1 MDLSKMKRLFSVWPI
16 KKILKRFLIVGGAL
30 IVFLII
36 VAGIFGLYYLKVY
49 QETMG
54 HIERG
59 AIDSVIFSESPV
71 YYDDQQSIA
80 GVFFEKTHRK
90 YIKYEN
96 IPPYFIQALVAAE
109 DKDFFH
115 HHGFSFKSFFRA
127 LLANVRSGRV
137 AQGGSTLTQQTA
149 KNIFKR
155 EKRSY
160 RAKMKELVQA
170 LLLEKNYS
178 KQEILEMYT
187 NQFFVTGFGS
197 GLQVASQYFFNK
209 DAEKLDLVEA
219 AFIAGS
225 VKGPYKYNPFIKK
238 TAEEKKEAGKLAK
251 LRKDYVLLNML
262 RQNYINAEQYAAAK
276 EKEVPFQEGK
286 VTFGLNVMLDYIR
299 EQLESDYFKTIL
311 QEQGINNI
319 ATSGIKIYTSVNKQI
334 QEGALKSLRTR
345 LPLIDTKL
353 SGYKREALQVA
364 YTDIHENLLANAE
377 ADFPLIA
384 KITQINAEIRNPSL
398 QVTWDNGWGTIPYE
412 GLQPMAEAWLKSK
425 LGNWAGLDKKH
436 IPDFLKNFQIGDMV
450 LIQPQEQKTDPG
462 AITLTLSKTPELNG
476 GIVVLQNGMIK
487 AMIGGFFD
495 RFFNRAVDAKRQLG
509 SIFKPIVYAAALQ
522 LKWNTLDPLIN
533 KKSVFPF
540 EKSHYVP
547 NPAHEPKTETVS
559 MIWAGAKSEN
569 IASVWLLYHLSD
581 HLNKNEFAEMAD
593 RVGLSQIKDESYLK
607 YVERIRD
614 KHGIVVDDAAV
625 TEAVFDETKK
635 EIETDLIFNGYE
647 DYTLTLRHLYYSF
660 NPTIQENKE
669 AHRFTAPQL
678 SFKDLLALNLEMK
691 KRSAALK
698 EAMDQYR
705 ASQNPELLDSIS
717 KEIHSFYLTQTESG
731 ASKLVFIVSRDP
743 LDPKRFQPLTAEW
756 CLVNEEELPKALING
771 ILPSEVI
778 DLVQEG
784 MKETHKKLQPFKRYE
799 PEILYQVKDFRVL
812 THLLYVTRFAQNIG
826 ISSKLDPVLSFPL
839 GANAISITE
848 AALAYQT
855 MMTGA
860 VFPMEKIPNVAMV
873 PVITRITDREGS
885 LLWEY
890 KPQPQ
895 KVLSEKMTLLIAEIL
910 RMVME
915 AGTGQA
921 AQEDIKISMN
931 IEDMKF
937 DFGLPLFGKT
947 GTANKSVNSSFVGF
961 IPGIRDEEE
970 SFNLKDGY
978 VIASY
983 VGYDDNRP
991 MQSEHMEI
999 YGAAGAL
1006 PLWIDTVNAILNYT
1020 NYKQPLQAADLAFGP
1035 DLFAL
1040 WKKQGLQTIPV
1051 SNITGLPVPPE
1062 ASGTTAFIRQVF
1074 SDVEANNDQ
1083 IVKKR
1088 SFEPFEGVK
1097 NEN

>member
-1 MDLSKMKRLFSVWPI
+1 MDLSKTKQLFFVWPT
-16 KKILKRFLIVGGAL
+16 KKILKRFLILGL
-30 IVFLII
+30 VFFVFILII
-36 VAGIFGLYYLKVY
+36 AGIFGLYYLKIY
-49 QETMG
+49 QETMA

-59 AIDSVIFSESPV
+59 AIDGVIFSESPV

-90 YIKYEN
+90 YIKYKN

-109 DKDFFH
+109 DKDFFT

-127 LLANVRSGRV
+127 MLANVRSGRV

-238 TAEEKKEAGKLAK
+238 TEEEKKEAGKLAK
-251 LRKDYVLLNML
+251 WRKDYVLLNML
-262 RQNYINAEQYAAAK
+262 RLNYINAEQYAVAK
-276 EKEVPFQEGK
+276 EKEVPFQEGR

-299 EQLESDYFKTIL
+299 EQLESEYFKTIL

-334 QEGALKSLRTR
+334 QEGALQSLRTR

-364 YTDIHENLLANAE
+364 YKDISENLLANSE
-377 ADFPLIA
+377 VEFPLIG
-384 KITQINAEIRNPSL
+384 KITQINPEIKNPSL
-398 QVTWDNGWGTIPYE
+398 QVAWDNGRGTILYD
-412 GLQPMAEAWLKSK
+412 GLQPVGEAWLKSK

-450 LIQPQEQKTDPG
+450 LVQPQNLKTEKG
-462 AITLTLSKTPELNG
+462 TIALTLSKVPELNG

-509 SIFKPIVYAAALQ
+509 SIFKPIIYTAALQ
-522 LKWNTLDPLIN
+522 LKWNSLDPLIN
-533 KKSVFPF
+533 QKSVFPF
-540 EKSHYVP
+540 EKSRYVP
-547 NPAHEPKTETVS
+547 NPDHEPKTETVS
-559 MIWAGAKSEN
+559 MIWAGVKSEN
-569 IASVWLLYHLSD
+569 IATVWLLYHLSD
-581 HLNKNEFAEMAD
+581 HLNKAEFAEMAD
-593 RVGLSQIKDESYLK
+593 RVGLSQMKDESYMQ

-614 KHGIVVDDAAV
+614 KQGIVVDDAAM
-625 TEAVFDETKK
+625 TEAVFDETKN

-647 DYTLTLRHLYYSF
+647 DYTLTLRNFYYHF
-660 NPTIQENKE
+660 NPAVPDKKE
-669 AHRFTAPQL
+669 AYRSMAPKL
-678 SFKDLLALNLEMK
+678 SFKELIPINQEMK
-691 KRSAALK
+691 KRSANLK
-698 EAMDQYR
+698 DLIAQYR
-705 ASQNPELLDSIS
+705 EAQNPELLDAIS
-717 KEIHSFYLTQTESG
+717 KEIQSFYLTQTELG
-731 ASKLVFIVSRDP
+731 TSKLVFIVSRDP
-743 LDPKRFQPLTAEW
+743 LDPKLFQAITAEW
-756 CLVNEEELPKALING
+756 CLENEDKLPKALING

-784 MKETHKKLQPFKRYE
+784 MKETHKKLQAFKRYE
-799 PEILYQVKDFRVL
+799 PEILYQLKDFRVL

-855 MMTGA
+855 MMTGT
-860 VFPMEKIPNVAMV
+860 VFPMEKTPNIAMV
-873 PVITRITDREGS
+873 PVITKITDREGS
-885 LLWEY
+885 VLWEY
-890 KPQPQ
+890 KPQPR
-895 KVLSEKMTLLIAEIL
+895 KVLSEKITLLIAEIL

-921 AQEDIKISMN
+921 AKDDIKISMD
-931 IEDMKF
+931 IEDIKF
-937 DFGLPLFGKT
+937 DFGIPLFGKT
-947 GTANKSVNSSFVGF
+947 GTANKYTNSSFVGF
-961 IPGIRDEEE
+961 IPGVRDEEE

-991 MQSEHMEI
+991 MQSEHMAI
-999 YGAAGAL
+999 YGASGAL

-1040 WKKQGLQTIPV
+1040 WKKQGLQAIPV
-1051 SNITGLPVPPE
+1051 SNLTGLPVPPE
-1062 ASGTTAFIRQVF
+1062 ESGTTVGVRQVF
-1074 SDVEANNDQ
+1074 VDVEMSSDH
-1083 IVKKR
+1083 IIKKR